1 MIKNTKERRKEL
13 IKKIEDL
20 RQSKVIVYITGSR
33 LTAKADNPNFL
44 ITTVALDVLPLLHQQ
59 LEKIQNAQRIDLFL
73 YTLGGRLNAPW
84 PIVNLIRSYC
94 NTFCTLVPFNALS
107 AGTLIALGANEVVM
121 TKIALLSPL
130 DPSKVIV
137 SPGKLPKELSV
148 EDVIG
153 FIDLAKEKVGVP
165 DEKREEILKLL
176 AQEVS
181 PTDLGSVNRTHF
193 HIRDL
198 ARKLLNLHLD
208 CSNVDVIKKRDQII
222 DYLTQDLYSHDYLI
236 NRKEAKEII
245 GLPIQYAD
253 SITKDGTNLES
264 LMCELFELYSKEL
277 ELDDPFVPALFLEDK
292 SEKEGIS
299 KRAYIETLALT
310 HIYESEFKVFS
321 TPQGLRMDEK
331 SGKWVKTEGD

>member
-1 MIKNTKERRKEL
+1 MIKNTRERRKEL

-20 RQSKVIVYITGSR
+20 RQSKIIVYITGDR
-33 LTAKADNPNFL
+33 RTLKTNPNLL
-44 ITTVALDVLPLLHQQ
+44 ITNVALDVLRILYQH
-59 LEKIQNAQRIDLFL
+59 LEKIQSTEKIDLFL
-73 YTLGGRLNAPW
+73 YTAGGMLGAPW

-94 NTFCTLVPFNALS
+94 NTFCVLVPFNALS
-107 AGTLIALGANEVVM
+107 AGTLIALGANEVIM
-121 TKIALLSPL
+121 TKLALLSPI
-130 DPSKVIV
+130 DPSRVIMI
-137 SPGKLPKELSV
+137 PGKPPKELSV

-153 FIDLAKEKVGVP
+153 FIDLAKEKVRVP
-165 DEKREEILKLL
+165 DERREEILKLM
-176 AQEVS
+176 AQEIS
-181 PTDLGSVNRTHF
+181 PTELGSVNRTHS
-193 HIRDL
+193 HIRNL

-245 GLPIQYAD
+245 ELPIQYAD

-292 SEKEGIS
+292 SEKEGIF